1 MGKPQGQ
8 FAHLPRDGGRV
19 RGGGRGTAWGGGSP
33 RALSL
38 QDGAPSRPSEGAE
51 AGLSQKSELWPL
63 FTSRPGGGAAQA
75 ALPALNVE

>member
-1 MGKPQGQ
+1 MHI
-8 FAHLPRDGGRV
+8 F
-19 RGGGRGTAWGGGSP
+19 RGTEGGSEGAAEAP
-33 RALSL
+33 HGEGAPLRALSL